1 METRSKWERS
11 LKDLEDEFR
20 RLLQAMNLI
29 VDLDRQMFLR
39 SFDLNHLLTEMI
51 TGLKELTKANHA
63 QILLRRGSMLEIVHS
78 TQEEDK
84 GKQFRIDKCFCGMA
98 VEDRKTVASGD
109 VENEYPDRY
118 QWVLGKNQ
126 ENRMA
131 SEVAVPIRTPPP
143 EQVIAG
149 VLNIESPDKNAF
161 SENEI
166 EMVEKFAQ
174 QASVAIH
181 NVRVHDGLVLTL
193 DLAELVHLGR
203 LEPNEGLRKTLEK
216 LAAFFEDDVIVQYLT
231 FDKDA
236 NTLTI
241 KSSNAAD
248 TEGLRLL
255 VEESFSG
262 LVIKERKVIR
272 SNDVIA
278 EHPQIFKDTVRD
290 AGGRSTQSEL
300 AAPILLQDR
309 DIIGV
314 LNIESAQKGAF
325 TVHDEYVLSQIS
337 KYAGLWERLEHQLK
351 RTLAL
356 GKMATVGDVAG
367 NMIHVLK
374 NETARLGSTLK
385 RLQEKR
391 DAADPP
397 LPIDDEIEGIRS
409 VSAAIIARAD
419 QLKQRYERARREPQ
433 PTDVNSLVRRVV
445 AEIVTRPDIEVDFNE
460 LDEHMPKLMIS
471 PGFEDVVWNII
482 SNAQAAIPEEQEGR
496 IKIATKVLYGKYTN
510 QMEGFQIVF
519 TDNGIGMSEEKQD
532 EIGKL
537 GFSSK
542 EGEGS
547 GYGMW
552 WLDTFV
558 ERWQGKKTLH
568 SEVGKGTEIS
578 LWFPLTPEGVA
589 IGLEGGQV

>member
-39 SFDLNHLLTEMI
+39 SFDLNQLLTEMI

>member
-39 SFDLNHLLTEMI
+39 SFDLNNLLTEMI

-445 AEIVTRPDIEVDFNE
+445 AEIVTRPDIEVDFDD

-568 SEVGKGTEIS
+568 SEVGMGTEIS

>member
-1 METRSKWERS
+1 
-11 LKDLEDEFR
+11 
-20 RLLQAMNLI
+20 
-29 VDLDRQMFLR
+29 
-39 SFDLNHLLTEMI
+39 
-51 TGLKELTKANHA
+51 
-63 QILLRRGSMLEIVHS
+63 
-78 TQEEDK
+78 
-84 GKQFRIDKCFCGMA
+84 
-98 VEDRKTVASGD
+98 
-109 VENEYPDRY
+109 
-118 QWVLGKNQ
+118 
-126 ENRMA
+126 
-131 SEVAVPIRTPPP
+131 
-143 EQVIAG
+143 
-149 VLNIESPDKNAF
+149 
-161 SENEI
+161 
-166 EMVEKFAQ
+166 
-174 QASVAIH
+174 
-181 NVRVHDGLVLTL
+181 
-193 DLAELVHLGR
+193 
-203 LEPNEGLRKTLEK
+203 
-216 LAAFFEDDVIVQYLT
+216 VIVQYLT

-278 EHPQIFKDTVRD
+278 EHAQIFKDTVRD

-419 QLKQRYERARREPQ
+419 KLKQRYERARREPQ

-445 AEIVTRPDIEVDFNE
+445 AEIVTRPDIEVDFDD

-496 IKIATKVLYGKYTN
+496 IKIATKVLFGKYTN

-568 SEVGKGTEIS
+568 SEVGKGTE
-578 LWFPLTPEGVA
+578 
-589 IGLEGGQV
+589 

>member
-39 SFDLNHLLTEMI
+39 SFDLNNLLTEMI

-445 AEIVTRPDIEVDFNE
+445 AEIVTRPDIEVDFDD

-496 IKIATKVLYGKYTN
+496 IKIATKVLFGKYTN

>member
-1 METRSKWERS
+1 
-11 LKDLEDEFR
+11 
-20 RLLQAMNLI
+20 
-29 VDLDRQMFLR
+29 
-39 SFDLNHLLTEMI
+39 
-51 TGLKELTKANHA
+51 
-63 QILLRRGSMLEIVHS
+63 
-78 TQEEDK
+78 
-84 GKQFRIDKCFCGMA
+84 
-98 VEDRKTVASGD
+98 
-109 VENEYPDRY
+109 
-118 QWVLGKNQ
+118 
-126 ENRMA
+126 
-131 SEVAVPIRTPPP
+131 
-143 EQVIAG
+143 
-149 VLNIESPDKNAF
+149 
-161 SENEI
+161 
-166 EMVEKFAQ
+166 
-174 QASVAIH
+174 
-181 NVRVHDGLVLTL
+181 
-193 DLAELVHLGR
+193 
-203 LEPNEGLRKTLEK
+203 
-216 LAAFFEDDVIVQYLT
+216 
-231 FDKDA
+231 
-236 NTLTI
+236 
-241 KSSNAAD
+241 
-248 TEGLRLL
+248 
-255 VEESFSG
+255 
-262 LVIKERKVIR
+262 
-272 SNDVIA
+272 
-278 EHPQIFKDTVRD
+278 
-290 AGGRSTQSEL
+290 
-300 AAPILLQDR
+300 
-309 DIIGV
+309 
-314 LNIESAQKGAF
+314 
-325 TVHDEYVLSQIS
+325 
-337 KYAGLWERLEHQLK
+337 
-351 RTLAL
+351 
-356 GKMATVGDVAG
+356 
-367 NMIHVLK
+367 MIHVLK

-445 AEIVTRPDIEVDFNE
+445 AEIVTRPDIEVDFDD

-496 IKIATKVLYGKYTN
+496 IKIATKVLFGKYTN